1 MNQEKKQFVSFPAS
15 GGMLPK
21 EEMLEV
27 ARKKSS
33 LIIGIPRD
41 HSRLENRIPLV
52 PNAVGLLVKN
62 GHRVLIETGAGK
74 RAWFSDHDYAE
85 YGAEMVET
93 PTEVFEADII
103 LKVAPLTDVE
113 TGLMHNRQT
122 LISSLHLSASNEDYI
137 RKLISK
143 KCTALAFE
151 YLRDK
156 TGAYPVRRSMS
167 EIAGNAAVLI
177 AAEYLCHPTLGK
189 GHMFGGFSGV
199 SPTEVI
205 ILGAGTVGESA
216 AASALGMGAMIKVF
230 DNSVYKMHKLQTRLN
245 SRIYTSVIQPEV
257 LVKSLRT
264 ADVVIAA
271 LHSSSGR
278 TAFCITEEMVNQMKP
293 GAIIIDVSIDQGG
306 CVETSEP
313 TDHQNPVFKKYEVL
327 HYCVPNI
334 ASRVPH
340 TASYALSNYLTP
352 ILISIGEQGGMANVL
367 KEDSGTRRGTYL
379 FSGIVTN
386 KLLSE
391 KFNLPYQ
398 DLNLLMAAF

>member
-1 MNQEKKQFVSFPAS
+1 MNQEKKQFLSFTAS

-27 ARKKSS
+27 AREKSS

-41 HSRLENRIPLV
+41 HSHLENRVPLV
-52 PNAVGLLVKN
+52 PNAIGMLVKN
-62 GHRVLIETGAGK
+62 GHKVLIEAGAGK
-74 RAWFSDHDYAE
+74 RAYFSDQDYSE
-85 YGAEMVET
+85 HGAEVVESPDQIFT
-93 PTEVFEADII
+93 SDII
-103 LKVAPLTDVE
+103 LKVAPLTDDE
-113 TGLMHNRQT
+113 TTMLRNRQT
-122 LISSLHLSASNEDYI
+122 LISSLHLSASNEEYI
-137 RKLISK
+137 RKLISR

-156 TGAYPVRRSMS
+156 TGAYPVRRAMS

-189 GHMFGGFSGV
+189 GHMLGGFSGV
-199 SPTEVI
+199 SPTEVL

-216 AASALGMGAMIKVF
+216 TASALGMGALVKVF
-230 DNSVYKMHKLQTRLN
+230 DNSVYKLRNLQALLNTRVF
-245 SRIYTSVIQPEV
+245 TSVIQPEV
-257 LVKSLRT
+257 LIKALKT

-271 LHSSSGR
+271 LYTEGGR
-278 TAFCITEEMVNQMKP
+278 SPFCITEEMVSQMKS
-293 GAIIIDVSIDQGG
+293 GAVIIDVSIDQGG

-313 TDHQNPVFKKYEVL
+313 TDHQNPVFKKYDVL

-352 ILISIGEQGGMANVL
+352 ILLSIGEQGGMANVL

-379 FSGIVTN
+379 FNGIVTN
-386 KLLSE
+386 KLLSQR
-391 KFNLPYQ
+391 FNLPYQ
-398 DLNLLMAAF
+398 DIDLLMAAF

>member
-27 ARKKSS
+27 SRKKSS

-52 PNAVGLLVKN
+52 PNAVGLLVKQ
-62 GHRVLIETGAGK
+62 GHRVLIETEAGK
-74 RAWFSDHDYAE
+74 SAWFSDHDYAE

-103 LKVAPLTDVE
+103 LKVAPLTEVE

-122 LISSLHLSASNEDYI
+122 LISSLHLSASNEEYI

-156 TGAYPVRRSMS
+156 TGAYPVRRAMS
-167 EIAGNAAVLI
+167 EIAGNAAILI

-199 SPTEVI
+199 SPTEVV

-230 DNSVYKMHKLQTRLN
+230 DNSIYKMHRLQTRLN

-257 LVKSLRT
+257 LIKSLRT

-278 TAFCITEEMVNQMKP
+278 TAFCITEEMVSQMKP

-306 CVETSEP
+306 CVETSES

>member
-1 MNQEKKQFVSFPAS
+1 
-15 GGMLPK
+15 
-21 EEMLEV
+21 
-27 ARKKSS
+27 
-33 LIIGIPRD
+33 
-41 HSRLENRIPLV
+41 
-52 PNAVGLLVKN
+52 
-62 GHRVLIETGAGK
+62 
-74 RAWFSDHDYAE
+74 
-85 YGAEMVET
+85 
-93 PTEVFEADII
+93 
-103 LKVAPLTDVE
+103 
-113 TGLMHNRQT
+113 
-122 LISSLHLSASNEDYI
+122 
-137 RKLISK
+137 
-143 KCTALAFE
+143 
-151 YLRDK
+151 
-156 TGAYPVRRSMS
+156 MS

-278 TAFCITEEMVNQMKP
+278 TAFCITEEMVSQMKP

-306 CVETSEP
+306 CAETSEP

>member
-41 HSRLENRIPLV
+41 HSRLENRVPLV

-62 GHRVLIETGAGK
+62 GHRVLIEAEAGK

-93 PTEVFEADII
+93 PAEVFEADII
-103 LKVAPLTDVE
+103 LKVAPLTEEE
-113 TGLMHNRQT
+113 TGLMRNRQT
-122 LISSLHLSASNEDYI
+122 LISSLHLSVSNEDYI

-156 TGAYPVRRSMS
+156 TGAYPIRRSMS

-189 GHMFGGFSGV
+189 GHMLGGFSGV
-199 SPTEVI
+199 PPTEVV

-216 AASALGMGAMIKVF
+216 ASSALGMGALIKVF
-230 DNSVYKMHKLQTRLN
+230 DNSIYKMHKLQSRLN

-257 LVKSLRT
+257 LIKSLRT

-278 TAFCITEEMVNQMKP
+278 TAFCITEEMVSQMKP

-306 CVETSEP
+306 CVETSYP
-313 TDHQNPVFKKYEVL
+313 TDHQNPVFTKHDVL

-340 TASYALSNYLTP
+340 TASYALSNYLSP

-398 DLNLLMAAF
+398 DLDLLMAAF

>member
-1 MNQEKKQFVSFPAS
+1 MNQEKKQFVSFTAT

-27 ARKKSS
+27 ARKKS
-33 LIIGIPRD
+33 LLTIGIPRD

-52 PNAVGLLVKN
+52 PNAVGLLVKH
-62 GHRVLIETGAGK
+62 GHTVRIEADAGK

-85 YGAEMVET
+85 HGAEIVQS
-93 PTEVFEADII
+93 PAEVFACDMI
-103 LKVAPLTDVE
+103 LKVAPLTDDE
-113 TGLMHNRQT
+113 CDLLRSRQT
-122 LISSLHLSASNEDYI
+122 LVSSLHLSASNEEYI
-137 RKLISK
+137 RKLIAK
-143 KCTALAFE
+143 KCTGLAFE

-156 TGAYPVRRSMS
+156 SGAYPLRRSMS
-167 EIAGNAAVLI
+167 EVAGNAAVLI

-189 GHMFGGFSGV
+189 GHMLGGFSGV
-199 SPTEVI
+199 PPTEVL
-205 ILGAGTVGESA
+205 ILGAGTVGEFA

-230 DNSVYKMHKLQTRLN
+230 DNSVYKLRNLQSMLNTRVF
-245 SRIYTSVIQPEV
+245 TSVIQPEV
-257 LVKSLRT
+257 LLKALKT

-271 LHSSSGR
+271 MHTDSGR
-278 TAFCITEEMVNQMKP
+278 TPFCISEEMVSQMKS
-293 GAIIIDVSIDQGG
+293 GAVIIDVSIDQGG

-313 TDHQNPVFKKYEVL
+313 TDHQNPVFKKYDVL

-352 ILISIGEQGGMANVL
+352 ILVSIGEQGGIANVL
-367 KEDSGTRRGTYL
+367 KEDSGSRRGVYM
-379 FSGIVTN
+379 FNGIVTN

-391 KFNLPYQ
+391 KFKLPYQ
-398 DLNLLMAAF
+398 DVDLLMTAF